1 MELCRDTLWNSSVSW
16 DTHTPRLSSCLQA
29 TIEVVAGSLLPLL
42 LLPWLLL
49 LSSTHHGLH
58 LAPRGG
64 RRGLFL
70 VLLRCLT
77 ALLILGLTITIQLL
91 HHPQLVVLEV
101 VGTVLIC
108 TSALLS
114 CTMEVAMVRARRH
127 TSHLL
132 AVHWLLLLLLLL
144 PQLLGSVGEL
154 VQSAPLLPALLPLLR
169 WVAVL
174 LGVALQVPANT
185 AVLPPGVQPQAEASS
200 ISLLAFA
207 WLSPLVWR
215 GWRRPLRQEDLPAV
229 DREVEVSR
237 NTRVFLAAAEA
248 QKESQGRIHLWT
260 LLIRCF
266 GKAYLQ
272 GMTLFVVRV
281 MLVFCSPL
289 LLQLIIGHVEHSQ
302 DPAWHGFL
310 YCAALFT
317 TNSVAVVLDH
327 HGLQRVVVA
336 AIQMRNSCVSAVYR
350 KSLRLSSV
358 ARQRFTTGE
367 ITNFMSVD
375 GQRLIDSVPF
385 SFFIFVGPLEL
396 VVCLVLLY
404 RILGLAVLAGLGVLL
419 LVTPLNLWASKRG
432 ETLLENQLKAKDRR
446 IKLMSEI
453 LAGIKVLKLYAWE
466 LPFMEAIN
474 KIRMEEINVL
484 RWIAKLWALVNL
496 TFASVPFLMTL
507 ATFLTFVYS
516 DPNNKLTADI
526 IFVSLSLFNLI
537 RTPLTLFPLALMDT
551 IKLFVSVKRINDFL
565 NAEELEEFVAERK
578 SDEGFDPELVVKVED
593 GAFTWDDRE
602 KPTLQGVQLSVR
614 RGELIGIVGAVGAGK
629 SSLLAALLGEMAS
642 LGGTVRLVGT
652 RALLAQQPWIQNLSL
667 RDNILFGRVYEAGR
681 WGGQV

>member
-1 MELCRDTLWNSSVSW
+1 M
-16 DTHTPRLSSCLQA
+16 
-29 TIEVVAGSLLPLL
+29 
-42 LLPWLLL
+42 
-49 LSSTHHGLH
+49 
-58 LAPRGG
+58 
-64 RRGLFL
+64 
-70 VLLRCLT
+70 
-77 ALLILGLTITIQLL
+77 
-91 HHPQLVVLEV
+91 
-101 VGTVLIC
+101 
-108 TSALLS
+108 
-114 CTMEVAMVRARRH
+114 
-127 TSHLL
+127 
-132 AVHWLLLLLLLL
+132 
-144 PQLLGSVGEL
+144 
-154 VQSAPLLPALLPLLR
+154 
-169 WVAVL
+169 
-174 LGVALQVPANT
+174 
-185 AVLPPGVQPQAEASS
+185 
-200 ISLLAFA
+200 
-207 WLSPLVWR
+207 
-215 GWRRPLRQEDLPAV
+215 
-229 DREVEVSR
+229 
-237 NTRVFLAAAEA
+237 
-248 QKESQGRIHLWT
+248 
-260 LLIRCF
+260 
-266 GKAYLQ
+266 
-272 GMTLFVVRV
+272 
-281 MLVFCSPL
+281 
-289 LLQLIIGHVEHSQ
+289 
-302 DPAWHGFL
+302 
-310 YCAALFT
+310 
-317 TNSVAVVLDH
+317 
-327 HGLQRVVVA
+327 
-336 AIQMRNSCVSAVYR
+336 
-350 KSLRLSSV
+350 RLSSV

-602 KPTLQGVQLSVR
+602 KPTLQGVSM
-614 RGELIGIVGAVGAGK
+614 AAGC
-629 SSLLAALLGEMAS
+629 SLVMG
-642 LGGTVRLVGT
+642 
-652 RALLAQQPWIQNLSL
+652 
-667 RDNILFGRVYEAGR
+667 VY
-681 WGGQV
+681 QVYPRCS